1 HGVSLRSTMFP
12 SRTRPPPDN
21 LCPIRSVTR
30 RAESQERARAPEP
43 DSVAWSQ
50 ARRLVDPE
58 PGLERSRGGEP
69 AVPPV
74 DAGGRWGRRRRQERY
89 GHAEAVV
96 VPAQTRPSHSAVEG
110 DVAGGDVPADVV
122 LIVRGHLRGRNGVR
136 GHDGVAESGGEAFDL
151 P

>member
-1 HGVSLRSTMFP
+1 MVLGGAELSCQFTDIDGRARHPVGGVSLPGQARFDDVDERVEFGDHGVSLRSTMFP

-58 PGLERSRGGEP
+58 PGLERAPGGE
-69 AVPPV
+69 
-74 DAGGRWGRRRRQERY
+74 
-89 GHAEAVV
+89 
-96 VPAQTRPSHSAVEG
+96 
-110 DVAGGDVPADVV
+110 
-122 LIVRGHLRGRNGVR
+122 
-136 GHDGVAESGGEAFDL
+136 
-151 P
+151 